1 MIGVNLQLKTNSI
14 CYPIFVEP
22 SNNKKGKQ
30 KMTSITPRLN
40 RSHKGSDGRY
50 PLIIQVIRHRQ
61 KREID
66 TPYRLYG
73 DEFNNLSCLAVDAH
87 GDSGRSRLIAEIN
100 SYLGDR
106 LMELN
111 ILCRHLLDLKGEGCT
126 AADIAETF
134 RHRADMTQFFV
145 YADSQINDL
154 RCQGREGTANNYQNA
169 CRSLS
174 VFLGGR
180 ALSFDNFTAGFVD
193 SFADHL
199 KSRGCQCGTVVFYLR
214 QLRAIYNKALKTHVV
229 KQDLNPFCN
238 QVLTEPK
245 TRKRALGKEDIRRV
259 HKADPKGAHKDVFL
273 ARDLFIFSFYT
284 RGMSFVDM
292 CYLTKNNIEGK
303 YLCYTRRKTSQ
314 PLRIFIEKPLR
325 ELLVRYSDPSSP
337 YLLPM
342 LRKGDAYK
350 DYRNAGNRLGK
361 RIRELGN
368 RLQLEEPLTFY
379 VARHTWATMARDAG
393 IELSV
398 ISACMGH
405 TSEKTTRIYLA
416 EMDYRR
422 IDNANCKVTKVL
434 K

>member
-1 MIGVNLQLKTNSI
+1 MTPLEIQLKANSI
-14 CYPIFVEP
+14 CYPTYAEP

-30 KMTSITPRLN
+30 KMTSIIPRLN
-40 RSHKGSDGRY
+40 RTHKGSDGRY

-66 TPYRLYG
+66 TPYRLYAE
-73 DEFNNLSCLAVDAH
+73 EFNNQSCLAVHVYREAPRA
-87 GDSGRSRLIAEIN
+87 GLIAEVN
-100 SYLGDR
+100 RYLGEK

-111 ILCRHLLDLKGEGCT
+111 ILYSHVLALKGEGCT
-126 AADIAETF
+126 AADIADTF
-134 RHRADMTQFFV
+134 RHRADMTRFFV
-145 YADSQINDL
+145 YADSQINEL
-154 RCQGREGTANNYQNA
+154 RCQGREGTANNYLNA
-169 CRSLS
+169 CRSFAI
-174 VFLGGR
+174 FLGGR
-180 ALSFDNFTAGFVD
+180 MLSFDQFTTGLIDAY
-193 SFADHL
+193 ADYL
-199 KSRGCQCGTVVFYLR
+199 KARDCQCGTMVFYLR
-214 QLRAIYNKALKTHVV
+214 QLRAIYNKAVKARVV
-229 KQDLNPFCN
+229 QQDMDPFRN
-238 QVLTEPK
+238 QTLTEPR
-245 TRKRALGKEDIRRV
+245 TRKRALTRENIRRV

-284 RGMSFVDM
+284 CGMPFVDM
-292 CYLTKNNIEGK
+292 CHLTRDNIEGK
-303 YLCYTRRKTSQ
+303 YICYKRRKTSRA
-314 PLRIFIEKPLR
+314 LRIRIEKPLR
-325 ELLVRYSDPSSP
+325 ELLVRYADPASP

-342 LRKGDAYK
+342 LRKGDEYK

-379 VARHTWATMARDAG
+379 VARHTWATLARDSG
-393 IELSV
+393 VELSV

-422 IDNANCKVTKVL
+422 IDNANCKVAKVL